1 MGGGIIIYLHIIYVN
16 IYFLKTENGTN
27 PYQGWCYRHS
37 DGRNLNGAIGYF
49 YAAYG
54 EAVGT
59 AKAVERNAHSAL
71 LRELG

>member
-1 MGGGIIIYLHIIYVN
+1 VVI
-16 IYFLKTENGTN
+16 
-27 PYQGWCYRHS
+27 
-37 DGRNLNGAIGYF
+37 GRNLNGAIGNF

>member
-1 MGGGIIIYLHIIYVN
+1 MVGFGAGFGGGVVI
-16 IYFLKTENGTN
+16 
-27 PYQGWCYRHS
+27 
-37 DGRNLNGAIGYF
+37 GRNLNGAIGNF